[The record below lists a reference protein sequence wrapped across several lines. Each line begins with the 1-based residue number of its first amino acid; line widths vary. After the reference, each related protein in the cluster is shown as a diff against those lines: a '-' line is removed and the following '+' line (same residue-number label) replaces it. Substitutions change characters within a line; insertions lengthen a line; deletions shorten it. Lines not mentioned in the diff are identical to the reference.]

1 MNLFTP
7 KHREHIEPV
16 KRWVHSFFDP
26 QYGCRAL
33 FGHCQGRYT
42 YETEE
47 KVGKQADAYRKNH
60 RVTQMIGRAG
70 AMSLAPLLVDCWPV
84 HFDPQGCIYGKIRF
98 PGDEIVPDHLRGIY
112 EAPFR
117 HDGMIDGDYLH
128 HDGMF
133 DGTYIYDSKNATV
146 ADMYG
151 ASLGPKAFQA
161 REFGRFTYMDDGVRL
176 YDEMEA
182 FFQRLIP
189 KGSYAFQSTDA
200 AVAALNHAWRPKT

>member
-1 MNLFTP
+1 MNLLTP
-7 KHREHIEPV
+7 KHRDHIEPV

-26 QYGCRAL
+26 KYGCRAI

-47 KVGKQADAYRKNH
+47 EAGKIADVYRKDH
-60 RVTQMIGRAG
+60 RVIQMIGVAG
-70 AMSLAPLLVDCWPV
+70 ANSLAPLLVDCWPV
-84 HFDPQGCIYGKIRF
+84 HFDPQGSIYGKIQF

-112 EAPFR
+112 EAPFS
-117 HDGMIDGDYLH
+117 

-133 DGTYIYDSKNATV
+133 DGTYIYDGKHNTV
-146 ADMYG
+146 ADMRG
-151 ASLGPKAFQA
+151 AGLDQKAFQA
-161 REFGRFTYMDDGVRL
+161 RGFGRFKYMDDGVRL
-176 YDEMEA
+176 HDEMEE

-189 KGSYAFQSTDA
+189 KGSYAFSHADA